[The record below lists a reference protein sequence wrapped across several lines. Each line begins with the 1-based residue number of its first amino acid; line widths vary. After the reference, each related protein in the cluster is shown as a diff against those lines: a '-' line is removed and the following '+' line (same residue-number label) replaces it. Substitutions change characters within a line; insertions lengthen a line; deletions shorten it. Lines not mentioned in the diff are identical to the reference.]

1 MQVATS
7 GGNDKVSI
15 SVIGDKGVSI
25 MSHEASGNAPI
36 EFVVDSPKLWSPDSP
51 NLYNLSIK
59 LGVSIPIQSNTF
71 GVFTDIY
78 DSKRMMK

>member
-1 MQVATS
+1 MNVATS

-15 SVIGDKGVSI
+15 SVIGKEGASI
-25 MSHEASGNAPI
+25 MSHEATCNGPI

-59 LGVSIPIQSNTF
+59 LGVSTCIQSEAIE
-71 GVFTDIY
+71 VFADIY
-78 DSKRMMK
+78 DSKRRMK

>member
-7 GGNDKVSI
+7 GGNDTLSI
-15 SVIGDKGVSI
+15 SVVGEEGVSI
-25 MSHEASGNAPI
+25 KSHEASTNGLI

-59 LGVSIPIQSNTF
+59 LGVSTTRPRTSERRSLTVIFQ
-71 GVFTDIY
+71 
-78 DSKRMMK
+78 